1 MEAALWG
8 SASRRTINDDNI
20 RVPSTRVKLKPEYR
34 PSGSFSSRQ
43 GLGGGGNGS
52 GSVNSY
58 AGKVNEAGSV
68 VGVSSQNLGGNSGG
82 YTNVW
87 ATRKEVMHHINRK
100 KKGKCGEMALKL
112 DMSKAYDRVEWSCL
126 QQRMANLRFHENWTS
141 LVMRCVSSITYE
153 VRFNGKPCGQIIP
166 TRGLC

>member
-1 MEAALWG
+1 M
-8 SASRRTINDDNI
+8 
-20 RVPSTRVKLKPEYR
+20 
-34 PSGSFSSRQ
+34 
-43 GLGGGGNGS
+43 GGGGNGS

-68 VGVSSQNLGGNSGG
+68 VGVSSQNLGGNSGD